1 METSLELELHGR
13 IYVEQIKE
21 IKLRTIILLCVMWLL
36 LVGGR

>member
-21 IKLRTIILLCVMWLL
+21 IKLRIIILSCVIWLL